1 MKALC
6 GLLKCET
13 CPLREKCGGCAETGG
28 KPFGDTCPIAECC
41 KSGGCENHGQAFA
54 APCRLKEQLIAEFN
68 ALDIPDMEEV
78 KSLNALL
85 GAYVNLSYTLPSGQ
99 AIRFWDDNK
108 VYLGNQLHKKGS
120 DRWYGLTAD
129 ENYLLVCE
137 YGDEGREVY
146 LRQLLYVLYA
156 EGDAAQGVHPQ
167 QEYCQ
172 VGTQHAQD
180 QDTPFLALE

>member
-6 GLLKCET
+6 GLLECET
-13 CPLREKCGGCAETGG
+13 CPCGKNAAAAPKRAASRLATHAQSPSAA
-28 KPFGDTCPIAECC
+28 KAAVVKTMARR
-41 KSGGCENHGQAFA
+41 FA

-108 VYLGNQLHKKGS
+108 VYLGNQLHKKAA
-120 DRWYGLTAD
+120 TA
-129 ENYLLVCE
+129 
-137 YGDEGREVY
+137 
-146 LRQLLYVLYA
+146 A
-156 EGDAAQGVHPQ
+156 MA
-167 QEYCQ
+167 
-172 VGTQHAQD
+172 
-180 QDTPFLALE
+180 

>member
-6 GLLKCET
+6 GLLECET

-28 KPFGDTCPIAECC
+28 KPFGGTCPIAECC

-78 KSLNALL
+78 
-85 GAYVNLSYTLPSGQ
+85 
-99 AIRFWDDNK
+99 DDNK

-120 DRWYGLTAD
+120 DRCYGLTAD

-137 YGDEGREVY
+137 YGDEGRDAEIVVY
-146 LRQLLYVLYA
+146 QRRKKR
-156 EGDAAQGVHPQ
+156 
-167 QEYCQ
+167 
-172 VGTQHAQD
+172 T
-180 QDTPFLALE
+180 

>member
-6 GLLKCET
+6 GLLECET
-13 CPLREKCGGCAETGG
+13 CPLWEKCGGCAETGG
-28 KPFGDTCPIAECC
+28 KPFGDTCLIAECC

-120 DRWYGLTAD
+120 DRCYGLTAD

-137 YGDEGREVY
+137 YGDEGRDAEIVVY
-146 LRQLLYVLYA
+146 QRRKKRTGVDSRCGLR
-156 EGDAAQGVHPQ
+156 
-167 QEYCQ
+167 
-172 VGTQHAQD
+172 
-180 QDTPFLALE
+180 